1 MQLTDSFLLD
11 MKGSRAAARFFWR
24 FPLIV
29 LDHVVKEFNTDV
41 GKVHAVRDASL
52 EIADGE
58 IFGIIGYSG
67 AGKSTLVRCINL
79 LERPDSGRVFV
90 NGTELTAVDERT
102 LRKER
107 RKIGMIFQ
115 HFNLLKTRTIA
126 GNVAYP
132 LRKSGLSK
140 AEKAKKV
147 QDLLE
152 LVGIGEKANAYPS
165 ELSGGQK
172 QRAAIARALANDPS
186 ILLCD
191 EATSALDPRA
201 TKAILDLLKD
211 LNAKLGL
218 TVVVISH
225 EMAVVK
231 DLCDRIAVMEDGNI
245 VEVGD
250 VFTIFAN
257 PQSKAAKRFISSSS
271 NLRKIDRILAENGP
285 IQGLKPGERI
295 IRLQYQRKDVSEP
308 LISTISRRF
317 NVDLNIIFADVELVD
332 GAPIGGT
339 VAIYNGS
346 DETLEKIR
354 EYLAERQVKLEVL
367 ENGTV

>member
-1 MQLTDSFLLD
+1 M
-11 MKGSRAAARFFWR
+11 
-24 FPLIV
+24 IV
-29 LDHVVKEFNTDV
+29 LDHIVKDFNTE
-41 GKVHAVRDASL
+41 GGTVHAVRDASL
-52 EIADGE
+52 EIGDGE
-58 IFGIIGYSG
+58 VFGIIGYSG

-79 LERPDSGRVFV
+79 LERPTSGRVIV
-90 NGTELTAVDERT
+90 NGTDLTAVDERK

-107 RKIGMIFQ
+107 QKIGMIFQ
-115 HFNLLKTRTIA
+115 HFNLMKTRTIGA
-126 GNVAYP
+126 NVAFP
-132 LRKSGLSK
+132 LKGSGLSK
-140 AEKAKKV
+140 AEKDKKV
-147 QDLLE
+147 KELLE
-152 LVGIGEKANAYPS
+152 LVGIAEKINAYPS

-211 LNAKLGL
+211 LNVKLGL
-218 TVVVISH
+218 TVVIISH

-245 VEVGD
+245 VEVND
-250 VFTIFAN
+250 VFSIFAN

-271 NLRKIDRILAENGP
+271 NLRKIDRIIAERGSIP
-285 IQGLKPGERI
+285 SLKPGERI
-295 IRLQYQRKDVSEP
+295 VRLQYQRKDVSEP

-339 VAIYNGS
+339 VALYNG
-346 DETLEKIR
+346 DEETLGKIR
-354 EYLAERQVKLEVL
+354 EYLGERQVILEVL
-367 ENGTV
+367 DNA

>member
-1 MQLTDSFLLD
+1 M
-11 MKGSRAAARFFWR
+11 
-24 FPLIV
+24 IV
-29 LDHVVKEFNTDV
+29 LDHVVKDFNTEG

-52 EIADGE
+52 EIGDGE

-79 LERPDSGRVFV
+79 LERPDSGRVIV
-90 NGTELTAVDERT
+90 NGTELTAVDEKT

-107 RKIGMIFQ
+107 QKIGMIFQ
-115 HFNLLKTRTIA
+115 HFNLMKTRTIGA
-126 GNVAYP
+126 NVAFP
-132 LRKSGLSK
+132 LKGSGLSK
-140 AEKAKKV
+140 AQKDKKV
-147 QDLLE
+147 KELLE
-152 LVGIGEKANAYPS
+152 LVGISEKINAYPS

-211 LNAKLGL
+211 LNTKLGL
-218 TVVVISH
+218 TVVIISH

-231 DLCDRIAVMEDGNI
+231 DLCHRIAVMEDGNI
-245 VEVGD
+245 VETGD
-250 VFTIFAN
+250 VFSIFAD
-257 PQSKAAKRFISSSS
+257 PKSKAAKRFISSSS
-271 NLRKIDRILAENGP
+271 NLRKIDRILAEHGA
-285 IQGLKPGERI
+285 ITGLRPGERI
-295 IRLQYQRKDVSEP
+295 IRLQYQQKDVSEP

-339 VAIYNGS
+339 VALFNGD
-346 DETLEKIR
+346 DETLGKIR
-354 EYLAERQVKLEVL
+354 EYLDERKVRLEVL
-367 ENGTV
+367 ENA

>member
-1 MQLTDSFLLD
+1 M
-11 MKGSRAAARFFWR
+11 
-24 FPLIV
+24 IV
-29 LDHVVKEFNTDV
+29 LDHIVKDFNTE
-41 GKVHAVRDASL
+41 GGTVHAVRDASL
-52 EIADGE
+52 EIGDGE
-58 IFGIIGYSG
+58 VFGIIGYSG

-79 LERPDSGRVFV
+79 LERPTSGRVIV
-90 NGTELTAVDERT
+90 NGTDLTAVDERK

-107 RKIGMIFQ
+107 QKIGMIFQ
-115 HFNLLKTRTIA
+115 HFNLMKTRTIGA
-126 GNVAYP
+126 NVAFP
-132 LRKSGLSK
+132 LKGSGLSK
-140 AEKAKKV
+140 AEKDKKV
-147 QDLLE
+147 KELLE
-152 LVGIGEKANAYPS
+152 LVGIAEKINAYPS

-211 LNAKLGL
+211 LNVKLGL
-218 TVVVISH
+218 TVVIISH

-245 VEVGD
+245 VEVND
-250 VFTIFAN
+250 VFSIFAN

-271 NLRKIDRILAENGP
+271 NLRKIDRIIAERGP
-285 IQGLKPGERI
+285 IPSLRPGERI
-295 IRLQYQRKDVSEP
+295 VRLQYQRKDVSEP

-317 NVDLNIIFADVELVD
+317 NVDLNIIFADIELVD

-339 VAIYNGS
+339 VALYNG
-346 DETLEKIR
+346 DEETLGKIR
-354 EYLAERQVKLEVL
+354 EYLGERQVILEVL
-367 ENGTV
+367 DNA